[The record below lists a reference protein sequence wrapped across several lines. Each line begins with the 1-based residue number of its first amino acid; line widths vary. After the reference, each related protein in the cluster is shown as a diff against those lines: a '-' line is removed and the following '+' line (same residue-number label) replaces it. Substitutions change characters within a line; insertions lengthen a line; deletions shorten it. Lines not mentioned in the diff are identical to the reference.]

1 MENSYR
7 DLRKKTIDEVF
18 SEQSGLMALRKRLK
32 IMLVELCALRAAF
45 VVFEV
50 IFLIARDT
58 SLSFAI
64 PNICLTLLGLVF
76 AYAIYNGASTI
87 TFLGILGGLYSI
99 ISNFANEKVI
109 EYIRNSGDI
118 SYNVY
123 MALLAAVAVIQ
134 IAVFA
139 YIAFSKR
146 YKPYFEACLKVN
158 AKLAQ
163 R

>member
-1 MENSYR
+1 MDNYR

-18 SEQSGLMALRKRLK
+18 SETPELHSLRKKLK
-32 IMLVELCALRAAF
+32 ILLVGLCVLRAAF
-45 VVFEV
+45 TVFEIV
-50 IFLIARDT
+50 FLILRKT

-64 PNICLTLLGLVF
+64 PNICLTLLGILF

-87 TFLGILGGLYSI
+87 TFLGILGGLYSLI
-99 ISNFANEKVI
+99 TNFASETVI
-109 EYIRNSGDI
+109 EYIKTAGDI

-123 MALLAAVAVIQ
+123 MTLLAAVAVIQ
-134 IAVFA
+134 IAIFA
-139 YIAFSKR
+139 YIAFSKS